1 MPLRYPIAALAV
13 ATLAVAACGTPP
25 AAAPALPPVTS
36 IMIPPAL
43 AANDADG
50 LVGRA
55 WAWQR
60 TQFSDG
66 KVVVPD
72 AAERYTLEF
81 LADGRVQLRADC
93 NRGGAR
99 FDAGAGRTLTLSPAA
114 VTKMGCPP
122 GSQGSEFLRELQQVA
137 AYVFAGGNLVLTLR
151 VDAGSMYFV
160 PLAR

>member
-1 MPLRYPIAALAV
+1 MPLRYPVVVLAV
-13 ATLAVAACGTPP
+13 ATFAVAACGTPP
-25 AAAPALPPVTS
+25 AAAPALPPVTP

-43 AANDADG
+43 AANDTDA

-55 WAWQR
+55 WTWQR
-60 TQFSDG
+60 TRYSDG
-66 KVVVPD
+66 KEVVPD
-72 AAERYTLEF
+72 APDRYTLEF
-81 LADGRVQLRADC
+81 LPDGRVQLRADC

-122 GSQGSEFLRELQQVA
+122 GSQGSEFLRELSEVS
-137 AYVFAGGNLVLTLR
+137 AYLFASGNLVLTLHT
-151 VDAGSMYFV
+151 DKGTMYFA